1 MAWKKYDI
9 QSVDELSPHIFRDYI
24 NYLKYDAVK
33 YEGHKYIK
41 AKQEIGLSETS
52 INIRLRVYKA
62 MFNYLEREELI
73 ELNLL
78 DNVRLLKQD
87 IDLSDAF
94 TDDEVKSLLR
104 EPNQRDYVG
113 FRDYVAMILLLDSGM
128 RANEL
133 LSLRTSHIDF
143 QTRFITLSGE
153 QNKNRKPR
161 YVPISAH
168 TVKLLIQLISEN
180 KNHFSTDRIF
190 LSSFGEPLG
199 QNHFNKRLKFYVE
212 K

>member
-1 MAWKKYDI
+1 
-9 QSVDELSPHIFRDYI
+9 
-24 NYLKYDAVK
+24 
-33 YEGHKYIK
+33 
-41 AKQEIGLSETS
+41 
-52 INIRLRVYKA
+52 